1 MLSVRRA
8 TESDLQ
14 EWNEFVYSCPTGT
27 IYHSR
32 EWCDIHRRTF
42 NSRVVDL
49 VAREEGKIVGV
60 FPFKFGYYS
69 HPSVQNV
76 PRPFWYKE
84 ISSPVGDIENP
95 YGGPV
100 CSLDRP
106 GVFRFLLLEAFHIAM
121 PFGRARVV
129 LSPSM
134 DKDQQICQ
142 QIRSTRSEISWR
154 ETLLLDLK
162 QSMET
167 IESRFIPDVRRNLRK
182 SNQLGVKIR
191 EAKDESEVGDYYRII
206 KETYLRSGFSPFPLS
221 FYEDVFRTFK
231 DSNQIKLLFAIYDE
245 KPIATTAF
253 LIDPNMVYSWT
264 GGSLREYAR
273 YNGYTFIWRYMIEN
287 AKKQGHAV
295 FDLTGIDRRLPG
307 LARFKRSFGAELCTF
322 PALKWHSPVSPP
334 LDRLLIRHSERIVDI
349 AMRHGYLQYFPA
361 QERKKI

>member
-1 MLSVRRA
+1 MLSIRRA
-8 TESDLQ
+8 TATDLHD
-14 EWNEFVYSCPTGT
+14 WNKFVYSCTMGT

-32 EWCDIHRRTF
+32 EWSDIHRRNFGTTI
-42 NSRVVDL
+42 VDL

-69 HPSVQNV
+69 HPSMQNL
-76 PRPFWYKE
+76 PRPLWYRE
-84 ISSPVGDIENP
+84 ISSPVGNIESP

-100 CSLDRP
+100 CSIDRP
-106 GVFRFLLLEAFHIAM
+106 DVLRFLLLEAFRIAL
-121 PFGRARVV
+121 PFGRASVV
-129 LSPSM
+129 LSPSI
-134 DKDQQICQ
+134 DKNQQIWRH
-142 QIRSTRSEISWR
+142 IRATRSEISWR

-162 QSMET
+162 QTMEK

-191 EAKDESEVGDYYRII
+191 EAKSESDVNDYYRII
-206 KETYLRSGFSPFPLS
+206 KETYLRSGFSPFPLK
-221 FYEDVFRTFK
+221 FYEDVFRAFR

-253 LIDPNMVYSWT
+253 LIDPSMVYSWT

-287 AKKQGHAV
+287 AKEQGHAL
-295 FDLTGIDRRLPG
+295 FDLTGIDRKLPG
-307 LARFKRSFGAELCTF
+307 LARFKRSFGARLCTF

-334 LDRLLIRHSERIVDI
+334 LDGLLIKHSERIVDI
-349 AMRHGYLQYFPA
+349 ARRHGQLRYFPA
-361 QERKKI
+361 